1 MNSAAHPEPVLAD
14 ISATVKPPRLD
25 SVDFVRGLVMIVM
38 ALDHTRDFFSISH
51 FPPEILPLT
60 TGPLFFTRF
69 ITHFCAP
76 TFFLLAGTGI
86 FLSATRGKTPSEL
99 SRFLITRGLWLV
111 FCELFIVS
119 TGMAFIPFP
128 FFGQTIW
135 ALGWSMVLM
144 SAIIRL
150 PMRWVAVFGL
160 VMVFTHNLFDTVM
173 PWQLG
178 SFSALWTVLHV
189 DGFITLH
196 GAIWQVTNGH
206 LNQTLPTV
214 PFVVV
219 YPLIPWVGVMACG
232 YAMGTWMLK
241 SAEPRRKLLLWTGI
255 GMTLLFVGLRATN
268 FYGSL
273 PEEFTFIPTPAF
285 AVQKTLTMT
294 LISFFDTT
302 KYPPS
307 LQFLL
312 MTLGPILILLSW
324 TDRWDFAASGG
335 LARLRNA
342 IVIYGRVPMFFYLIH
357 FYLIHVLAV
366 VLAMLTHQPWKWLFM
381 GGFFMNRIPNEYG
394 FSLPIVYAIWMF
406 VVISMYPACKWF
418 AGVKKRR
425 KDWWLSYL

>member
-1 MNSAAHPEPVLAD
+1 MSSAAHPDP
-14 ISATVKPPRLD
+14 ISAGLPYIKPPRLD
-25 SVDFVRGLVMIVM
+25 SVDFVRGLVMVIM
-38 ALDHTRDFFSISH
+38 ALDHTRDFFSDKH
-51 FPPEILPLT
+51 FPPEILQIT
-60 TGPLFFTRF
+60 NGPLFFTRF
-69 ITHFCAP
+69 ITHYCAP

-86 FLSATRGKTPSEL
+86 FLSATRGKTPNEL

-119 TGMAFIPFP
+119 TGMAFIPLP

-160 VMVFTHNLFDTVM
+160 VMVFTHNMFDTVM

-178 SFSALWTVLHV
+178 SFSSLWTVLHV
-189 DGFITLH
+189 DGLINLH
-196 GAIWQVTNGH
+196 GAMWQVTNGH
-206 LNQTLPTV
+206 LKQTLPEI

-241 SAEPRRKLLLWTGI
+241 STELRRKLLLLTGI
-255 GMTLLFVGLRATN
+255 AMTLLFIGLRATN

-294 LISFFDTT
+294 LIAFFDTT

-312 MTLGPILILLSW
+312 MTLGPILMLLSW
-324 TDRWDFAASGG
+324 ADRWDFAASGW

-357 FYLIHVLAV
+357 FYLIHILAV
-366 VLAMLTHQPWKWLFM
+366 VLALLTHQPWKWLFM
-381 GGFFMNRIPNEYG
+381 GGFFLNGIPNEYG
-394 FSLPIVYAIWMF
+394 FSLPIVYAVWMF
-406 VVISMYPACKWF
+406 VVIAMYPACKWF

-425 KDWWLSYL
+425 KDWWLGYL